1 MSSGYV
7 AAASFAQRQ
16 LRYLDLLQPG
26 GIEYAVPLA
35 VEISGPVDE
44 GALRR
49 ALQAV
54 IDRHDVLRAALPLA
68 EGVPVLAVR
77 DHLQIDIPTL
87 RLNASDRT
95 QWRQALAESVT
106 ALAAQPFD
114 LDRGPLC
121 AAQLLRPSDPD
132 AAGCSLAVVVVLHHA
147 VADGTSLPIFL
158 EDLVAAYDASK
169 SGAEPRWP
177 ELPLQYPDYA
187 DWEQEQ
193 YGEADSPALAEA
205 LRYWREQLQHVPP
218 LLDLP
223 LDRRRGM
230 NLVRAQ
236 GATAR
241 LTLPASTAAG
251 LDDMARRHGATP
263 FMAFLAIFFAVLHRW
278 SGLDDLV
285 VTVPVS
291 KRTRPELARL
301 VGLLVDT
308 LPLRLACTPDTGFET
323 LLAGVHRTF
332 LDGVR
337 HRDVP
342 FQRIVQ
348 AIGIERRTDV
358 VPLMQVLFGALE
370 QSGEPLAAADGS
382 RFAVVDDQ
390 AEQAAKSDI
399 SFVYRQQAQGTE
411 LWCRYDPS
419 LFEQSSIQGLLAWFA
434 AVADAVVR
442 EPSLALGDLPLVD
455 ARAGRE
461 LIARYNDNRRPYPAD
476 SSVAALYAETA
487 ARYPDRPAV
496 DEGGTQLSYAELA
509 QRAGRLA
516 AALAAQG
523 VQAGDA
529 VVLIVPLSA
538 RYISL
543 VLAILEIGA
552 TYVPLDPSH
561 PHAHRA
567 RLAAA
572 VGARA
577 VILQDADASETYG
590 AAAVLEAPRLEAL
603 AAQLEPRAYT
613 AGPASGAAY
622 VMFTSGS
629 TGEPKGV
636 AVPHKAIARLVRNA
650 DFADFGPHTRAAVY
664 SNPSFDASTLE
675 LWAPL
680 LNGGT
685 AVIVERRA
693 MLEVAE
699 LRRTLAER
707 DITLLWITA
716 GLFHEIAGIDPAVFA
731 GQRLVLTGGD
741 AVNPAA
747 ARAVMAACAGSG
759 LRLMNGYGPTE
770 NTTFSTT
777 FDMGGLDPDSPTIPI
792 GRPIANSTAYILDR
806 RGQPLPAGVNGE
818 IYVGGAGVAL
828 GYVGDPAR
836 TAAAFLPDPYA
847 GIDGARMYRTGD
859 HGRWRPDGTIL
870 FAGRTDDQVKVR
882 GFRIELNEIAA
893 ALGRHPALRAVHV
906 AAPRQAGGERS
917 IVAYVVPHTAPAPAP
932 AELRQFL
939 EPLLP
944 SHMLPQAYVA
954 AESLALNLNGKVDR
968 KALPPVEDRHYDRS
982 AQIVTP
988 RTEEEATLHGIWRE
1002 LLGLDSISVTDDFFH
1017 VGGDSIL
1024 AIRMAARA
1032 VDAGLPL
1039 TPTDVFQLQ
1048 SIERLAAA
1056 AGAARQPRQR
1066 RGGTEQVFA
1075 AELLPQAQPDQS
1087 GARPSYMLASLALDR
1102 PVSIAELAFATQ
1114 LLAERH
1120 EALRLRTIRDGES
1133 SRLEI
1138 MAYVAQLPI
1147 RTVEAP
1153 GLDDT
1158 QIDDWVA
1165 AHAERIGRGL
1175 DPHKGVMIAATLVDR
1190 GPANGPVAVVA
1201 LHRAAADEHSA
1212 AVIVAELEIAL
1223 KSGGAALAAPEAGY
1237 GLWLQWLQAYADRQ
1251 AADGA
1256 LAALES
1262 QAMRAAAQPA
1272 LRESEASHARAAAQS
1287 LLDAGASAALA
1298 ENFTKRLRVTP
1309 LDLLASALAAALQQ
1323 APGDE
1328 AGVLIEALNGRG
1340 ILPPDAPAHDWLVGM
1355 LDAPLLMLAPTGPM
1369 PATERLRAIK
1379 SARQAVQAGAPVY
1392 RVLGQTFDLPAAT
1405 LGVAWSDAAAAH
1417 PAMRLHSLPGFSPSV
1432 RGMLLARAHG
1442 GRVALE
1448 WFGAEPPCGAAEL
1461 LRRVAAELDAA
1472 TALAAEDRTVLY
1484 TPADFPLAA
1493 LSDAELA
1500 GIIADGSDI
1509 QDIYPLSPMQEAMLV
1524 HSLAA
1529 EHSEIN
1535 FEQSCVR
1542 MRGPLDLEAFHH
1554 AWATVFERHDV
1565 LRTAFHWRGLA
1576 RPLQV
1581 VHRSVALPME
1591 SETWPAFDAARLEDF
1606 LARDRAQG
1614 FRLEQAPLV
1623 RLRVIRCAPDE
1634 TYVVSSFHHL
1644 LVDGWCLGRLERE
1657 VRAAYE
1663 TYRGRPPLFDEP
1675 VPYRSYIAW
1684 LAQADQTASRRFFAE
1699 LLAGLPEERR
1709 LHAPPQGPARSFGT
1723 SRLALDRAASRALT
1737 AFARRRGLTLAAT
1750 LHFAWAVWLGAR
1762 LGSSD
1767 VVFGTTVSGRPAGIA
1782 GVENIVGLFINNLP
1796 VRLDVADAAACGE
1809 RLAAMQALLG
1819 QLQAHAHLPATA
1831 VAEAAGRGTRAG
1843 ALFDTLV
1850 VVENIASGTSA
1861 WSGAQGLVAEP
1872 VHSRL
1877 KTAYDL
1883 TFIAVPGDSIVLSLV
1898 QPEDGRELEDG
1909 DEVLRA
1915 VAGIL
1920 AALPLAAE
1928 AHIGSLPRPEAH
1940 PAAAAGALAPE
1951 RRALRFATRP
1961 RSTFEA
1967 RIAAAVADLA
1977 DTAAQGDAAADLD
1990 TDFWRLGVTS
2000 LALVQLAARL
2010 EQALERPVPISLLLE
2025 HRSVAALARAIE
2037 SGQAW
2042 TPIVPMNAAPA
2053 PSAGASRS
2061 GPGSVSAGPA
2071 SAHGERPGTA
2081 DPFICVHPVAGDV
2094 SVFLDLARAM
2104 PASIPFWAIQAAG
2117 LEEGQEPLSS
2127 VEALA
2132 QANLQALQV
2141 RGQPWPRWIGGYS
2154 FGGIV
2159 AFEMARQLAAQGQ
2172 APETVVIIDTPAP
2185 LERASVLD
2193 ADSDRAHAQ
2202 WLARMADVRA
2212 RFQGLEPVLDM
2223 EELLALPAAER
2234 FDFATQRLHA
2244 ARILPPAAGARWLER
2259 AHRTSLVQYDAYLAY
2274 APRPEPVPGLKL
2286 ALIRA
2291 SAPLHSDLGDA
2302 ENRQLA
2308 LADLGWGEFTD
2319 TSIPVHHVQGDH
2331 VTILGPDSA
2340 AEVAAAV
2347 ACVLQP

>member
-35 VEISGPVDE
+35 VEVCGPADE
-44 GALRR
+44 GALRQ

-68 EGVPVLAVR
+68 DGVPVLAVR
-77 DHLQIDIPTL
+77 DDLPIDIPL
-87 RLNASDRT
+87 RCVEARDRA
-95 QWRQALAESVT
+95 QWQQALATGVT

-121 AAQLLRPSDPD
+121 AAQLLRPSDPA
-132 AAGCSLAVVVVLHHA
+132 AAGCSLAVLVVMHHA

-158 EDLVAAYDASK
+158 DDLVAAYDAHVG
-169 SGAEPRWP
+169 GAAPRWP

-193 YGEADSPALAEA
+193 YGQADAPALAEA
-205 LRYWREQLQHVPP
+205 LRYWREQLQNVPA

-223 LDRRRGM
+223 LDKRRGTS
-230 NLVRAQ
+230 LARAQ

-241 LTLPASTAAG
+241 LALPAETAAA

-263 FMAFLAIFFAVLHRW
+263 FMAFLAVFAAVLHRW

-308 LPLRLACTPDTGFET
+308 LPLRLACTPDTGFEA
-323 LLAGVHRTF
+323 LLGDVHRTF
-332 LDGVR
+332 LAGVR
-337 HRDVP
+337 HRDAP

-358 VPLMQVLFGALE
+358 VPLMQVLFGAQE

-382 RFAVVDDQ
+382 RFAAVDDQ

-411 LWCRYDPS
+411 LWCRYDSS
-419 LFEQSSIQGLLAWFA
+419 LFDHSSIQGLLAWFA
-434 AVADAVVR
+434 AAADAVAR
-442 EPSLALGDLPLVD
+442 NPALALGDLPLID

-461 LIARYNDNRRPYPAD
+461 LINRYNDNRRPYPAD
-476 SSVAALYAETA
+476 SSVAALFAATA
-487 ARYPDRPAV
+487 SQYPDQPAV
-496 DEGGTQLSYAELA
+496 DDGATRLSYAELA

-516 AALAAQG
+516 AALAKQG
-523 VQAGDA
+523 VAQGDA
-529 VVLIVPLSA
+529 VVLVVPLSA

-577 VILQDADASETYG
+577 VILQDDETSEGYG
-590 AAAVLEAPRLEAL
+590 AAAILHAQRLEAQ
-603 AAQLEPRAYT
+603 AAQTEPLKPT
-613 AGPASGAAY
+613 ARPASGAAY

-650 DFADFGPHTRAAVY
+650 DFAEFGPHTRAAVY

-777 FDMGGLDPDSPTIPI
+777 FDIGALGPDSPTIPI
-792 GRPIANSTAYILDR
+792 GRPIANSSAYILDR

-818 IYVGGAGVAL
+818 IYVGGDGVAL
-828 GYVGDPAR
+828 GYVGDPER

-847 GIDGARMYRTGD
+847 GADGARMYRTGD

-870 FAGRTDDQVKVR
+870 FAGRNDDQVKVR
-882 GFRIELNEIAA
+882 GFRIELNEIAG

-917 IVAYVVPHTAPAPAP
+917 IVAYVVPHAAPAPTP

-944 SHMLPQAYVA
+944 AHMLPQAYVA
-954 AESLALNLNGKVDR
+954 AQSLALNLNGKVDR

-982 AQIVTP
+982 TQIVTP

-1002 LLGLDSISVTDDFFH
+1002 LLGLESISVTDDFFH

-1075 AELLPQAQPDQS
+1075 AELVPQTQPGQA
-1087 GARPSYMLASLALDR
+1087 GAKPAFVLASLALDR

-1120 EALRLRTIRDGES
+1120 EALRLRAIRDEES

-1153 GLDDT
+1153 SLDDA

-1175 DPHKGVMIAATLVDR
+1175 DPHSGVMIAATLVDR
-1190 GPANGPVAVVA
+1190 GPANGPVAVIA

-1212 AVIVAELEIAL
+1212 ALILAELDTAL
-1223 KSGGAALAAPEAGY
+1223 KSGSAALAAPDTSY
-1237 GLWLQWLQAYADRQ
+1237 GLWLQWLQAYADHQ

-1256 LAALES
+1256 LAVLES
-1262 QAMRAAAQPA
+1262 AAMRTAARPQLGEAGDCTRAAA
-1272 LRESEASHARAAAQS
+1272 RCW
-1287 LLDAGASAALA
+1287 LDAGTAAALA
-1298 ENFTKRLRVTP
+1298 DSAPRRLRVTVP
-1309 LDLLASALAAALQQ
+1309 DLLASALAAALPQ
-1323 APGDE
+1323 PSDGVS
-1328 AGVLIEALNGRG
+1328 VLIEALNGRG
-1340 ILPPDAPAHDWLVGM
+1340 VLPPDAPANDGLVGM
-1355 LDAPLLMLAPTGPM
+1355 LDAPLLILAPAGPL
-1369 PATERLRAIK
+1369 ATPERLRAVK

-1392 RVLGQTFDLPAAT
+1392 GVLGQTFDLPAAA
-1405 LGVAWSDAAAAH
+1405 LGVAWSDATAAH

-1432 RGMLLARAHG
+1432 RGMLLARADG
-1442 GRVALE
+1442 ARIALE
-1448 WFGAEPPCGAAEL
+1448 WFGAEPDCGAAEL
-1461 LRRVAAELDAA
+1461 LRRVSAELERA
-1472 TALAAEDRTVLY
+1472 TALAAAGQAVLY

-1493 LSDAELA
+1493 LSATELERIVA
-1500 GIIADGSDI
+1500 GGPDI

-1524 HSLAA
+1524 HTLAA

-1542 MRGPLDLEAFHH
+1542 MRGPLDLDAFRH

-1623 RLRVIRCAPDE
+1623 RLHVIRCAPDE

-1663 TYRGRPPLFDEP
+1663 TYRGRPPLFDAP
-1675 VPYRSYIAW
+1675 VPYRAYIAW

-1709 LHAPPQGPARSFGT
+1709 LYAPPQGPARSFAT
-1723 SRLALDRAASRALT
+1723 SRLALDRGASRALT

-1750 LHFAWAVWLGAR
+1750 LHFAWGVWLGAR
-1762 LGSSD
+1762 LGSGD
-1767 VVFGTTVSGRPAGIA
+1767 AVFGTTVSGRPAGIA

-1796 VRLDVADAAACGE
+1796 VRLDVAAAAACGE

-1831 VAEAAGRGTRAG
+1831 VAEAAGRGARAS

-1898 QPEDGRELEDG
+1898 QPEDGRALEDG
-1909 DEVLRA
+1909 HEVLRA
-1915 VAGIL
+1915 VAAIL
-1920 AALPLAAE
+1920 AALPDAADGR
-1928 AHIGSLPRPEAH
+1928 IDSLPRPEAR
-1940 PAAAAGALAPE
+1940 PAPAVEAGAG

-1977 DTAAQGDAAADLD
+1977 NTAAHGDAATDLD

-2000 LALVQLAARL
+2000 LELVQLAARL

-2042 TPIVPMNAAPA
+2042 TPIVPMNAAAA
-2053 PSAGASRS
+2053 PRAEPGAAATGGGHS
-2061 GPGSVSAGPA
+2061 GQ
-2071 SAHGERPGTA
+2071 A
-2081 DPFICVHPVAGDV
+2081 DPFVCVHPVAGDV

-2104 PASIPFWAIQAAG
+2104 PAAIPFWAIQAAG
-2117 LEEGQEPLSS
+2117 LEEGQEPLAS

-2132 QANLQALQV
+2132 QANIQALQA
-2141 RGQPWPRWIGGYS
+2141 RGQPQPRWVGGYS

-2159 AFEMARQLAAQGQ
+2159 AFEMARQLAAQGR

-2193 ADSDRAHAQ
+2193 PDADRAHAQ

-2212 RFQGLEPVLDM
+2212 RFQGLEPVLEM
-2223 EELLALPAAER
+2223 EELLALPAVER
-2234 FDFATQRLHA
+2234 FDFAVRRLHA
-2244 ARILPPAAGARWLER
+2244 ARILPPAASARWLER

-2274 APRPEPVPGLKL
+2274 APRPEPVPGLRL

-2308 LADLGWGEFTD
+2308 LADLGWGSFTD
-2319 TSIPVHHVQGDH
+2319 TPVPVHQVQGDH

-2347 ACVLQP
+2347 AHVLRAGARP